1 MRGVCND
8 MVNSTNI
15 IRDNNILTIKCCNHP
30 KCASDFLKLVKYI
43 VSKGYQEI
51 KICSNDIS
59 VFPNAC
65 VPICGIIDYYLKS
78 GIKFT
83 YDISSDSYLYKC
95 GFISPFNKSREE
107 LQEEKNPFDKI
118 FYYEDSGQVA
128 DITQAY
134 INAISHQS
142 LCETGVLNGLT
153 WCINEVMDNVL
164 LHSQNSHGLV
174 MAQYHEN
181 SKHIAFCIY
190 DNGVGI
196 YNTMKDT
203 KHNPSSEIDALSLA
217 IQEGVG
223 DGKGQGNGLYGL
235 YQIVHDNKGSLSITS
250 GASSLMLLK
259 SGELQKYEHI
269 PFIDYDSRATT
280 VDFQLDLS
288 KSIDIKRVLNT
299 IGGFDGFDIRIE
311 NMLDESG
318 FMVYDV
324 YQNGIGTATREAGE
338 YIRVDIENILKRNQC
353 GMILDFS
360 KIKTVS
366 SSFIDELISKLVINL
381 GFIKFNNTIRLI
393 NMTEEISFLCER
405 SLYMRIFDLWGEQR
419 VKLGT

>member
-1 MRGVCND
+1 
-8 MVNSTNI
+8 
-15 IRDNNILTIKCCNHP
+15 
-30 KCASDFLKLVKYI
+30 
-43 VSKGYQEI
+43 
-51 KICSNDIS
+51 
-59 VFPNAC
+59 
-65 VPICGIIDYYLKS
+65 
-78 GIKFT
+78 
-83 YDISSDSYLYKC
+83 
-95 GFISPFNKSREE
+95 
-107 LQEEKNPFDKI
+107 
-118 FYYEDSGQVA
+118 
-128 DITQAY
+128 
-134 INAISHQS
+134 
-142 LCETGVLNGLT
+142 
-153 WCINEVMDNVL
+153 
-164 LHSQNSHGLV
+164 
-174 MAQYHEN
+174 
-181 SKHIAFCIY
+181 
-190 DNGVGI
+190 
-196 YNTMKDT
+196 
-203 KHNPSSEIDALSLA
+203 
-217 IQEGVG
+217 
-223 DGKGQGNGLYGL
+223 
-235 YQIVHDNKGSLSITS
+235 
-250 GASSLMLLK
+250 MLLK